1 MLQWLPTIT
10 AVALIPALLR
20 AQGVRSLT
28 PAERARFD
36 SVQLAWD
43 SARFAE
49 LARVQEATGL
59 VPLARQSLPSGSREL
74 RLAILNGAIPEEF
87 VRLLAVDG
95 AVTGEIVF
103 FWKHEDEWRP
113 SPQNPEPPH
122 VYITRAFSCGTIEQ
136 HGGIEFCRVR
146 SSAAPPWPR
155 ILARAESLNVW
166 ELPDQR
172 QLADPGGAVAD
183 GSGLLV
189 EARRG
194 AHYRR
199 YVYDAPYVPSRLTYR
214 EYQQADSLMSLVLG
228 LPPSATE

>member
-1 MLQWLPTIT
+1 MFRWSRMT
-10 AVALIPALLR
+10 AAMALMPFLLR
-20 AQGVRSLT
+20 GQAVLSPT

-36 SVQLAWD
+36 SIQTMWD

-49 LARVQEATGL
+49 LARVEEATGL
-59 VPLARQSLPSGSREL
+59 VPLARQPQPPGSREL
-74 RLAILNGAIPEEF
+74 RLAILNGALPEQF

-122 VYITRAFSCGTIEQ
+122 VYITRAFSCAAIEQ
-136 HGGIEFCRVR
+136 HAGIEFCRVR
-146 SSAAPPWPR
+146 SSASPAWPR

-172 QLADPGGAVAD
+172 QLPDPGGAVAD

-199 YVYDAPYVPSRLTYR
+199 YVYDAPYVPSRLMYPEYR
-214 EYQQADSLMSLVLG
+214 QADSLMSLLVG
-228 LPPSATE
+228 LPSRAAE